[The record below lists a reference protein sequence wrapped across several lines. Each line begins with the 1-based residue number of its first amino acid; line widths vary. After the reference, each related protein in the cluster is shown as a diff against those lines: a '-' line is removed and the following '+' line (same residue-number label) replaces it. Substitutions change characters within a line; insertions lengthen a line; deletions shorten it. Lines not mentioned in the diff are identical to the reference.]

1 MTFDFLSTEDALQVH
16 AQQLSRFGGAE
27 GLRDKSLLEY
37 ALAQPQA
44 SFGGKYLYGTVYEMA
59 AAYLFHIVS
68 NHPFIDGNKRGGL
81 LCAITFLEINGI
93 EVDDPNGS
101 LYDLTY
107 GVAEGKIEKA
117 EIAKHLEAL
126 SKLSK

>member
-27 GLRDKSLLEY
+27 GLRDKSLLES
-37 ALAQPQA
+37 ALAEPQA

-81 LCAITFLEINGI
+81 LCALTFLEINGI

-117 EIAKHLEAL
+117 KIAKHLEAL

>member
-27 GLRDKSLLEY
+27 GLRDKSLLES